1 MSTLIYSYTE
11 LKEAFRLVLDQAA
24 QQYERRIE
32 RQKVLIDEW
41 AKSKVLIDG
50 TNSSQPIHRSDPDT
64 AGGTAKFVLAVIPP
78 DRKIYGFKT
87 ITRPR
92 KPSIYSR

>member
-32 RQKVLIDEW
+32 RQKALIDEW
-41 AKSKVLIDG
+41 TKSRAAIEG
-50 TNSSQPIHRSDPDT
+50 TNSSQPICRSDPDS
-64 AGGTAKFVLAVIPP
+64 AGGTPKFVLAMIPP